1 LIDKGYKADFYH
13 ATMGADRRSQVQE
26 KFLRDDLDIICATIA
41 FGMGIDKS
49 NVRWVV
55 HYNLPKNIESYYQEI
70 GRAGRDGV
78 PSETLFYYTYGD
90 VQQMQSFIEES
101 GQQDIL
107 QTKLDRMI
115 QYADA
120 KSCRRQVLLAYFGE
134 QHEGNCGNC
143 DNCKDPKVEIEATV
157 LVQKALSACMRAN
170 EQIGAHMVADILRGS
185 ANQELRL
192 KGYHLLKTYGAGQE
206 IPRRDWIDY
215 ITQMINRGLLEI
227 AYDEGNALKVTPAG
241 REVLFDGRRVTLS
254 KVREFAQQGKPAKLV
269 PAPKPMPSFA
279 DALFEKLRQ
288 LRKTIADTQ
297 GVPPYV
303 IFHDRTLR
311 LMAEDFPTTETQMR
325 QVSGV
330 GDRKYQLYGADFIN
344 EILRFMQD
352 RKIKS

>member
-1 LIDKGYKADFYH
+1 
-13 ATMGADRRSQVQE
+13 
-26 KFLRDDLDIICATIA
+26 RDDLDVICATIA

-78 PSETLFYYTYGD
+78 PSETLLYYSYGD
-90 VQQMQSFIEES
+90 VQQLQSFIADS

-134 QHEGNCGNC
+134 QHDGNCGNC
-143 DNCKDPKVEIEATV
+143 DNCRDPQIEIDGTV
-157 LVQKALSACMRAN
+157 VAQKALSACIRAN
-170 EQIGAHMVADILRGS
+170 EQVGVHMVVDILRGS
-185 ANQELRL
+185 TNQELKL
-192 KGYHLLKTYGAGQE
+192 KGYHLLRTYGAGQD
-206 IPRRDWIDY
+206 IPRRDWFDY
-215 ITQMINRGLLEI
+215 IVQMVNRGLLEI
-227 AYDEGNALKVTPAG
+227 AYDEGNALKVTPTG
-241 REVLFDGRRVTLS
+241 REVLFDGRKVTLS
-254 KVREFAQQGKPAKLV
+254 RVREYVQGKPAKMV
-269 PAPKPMPSFA
+269 PAPKPMPLFA

-288 LRKTIADTQ
+288 RRKELADAQ

-311 LMAEDFPTTETQMR
+311 LMAEECPTTELQMR

-330 GDRKYQLYGADFIN
+330 GDRKYQLYGGDFIDA
-344 EILRFMQD
+344 ILRFMQD
-352 RKIKS
+352 RKLRA